1 MKALQMHFICVDF
14 RLCGKFECI
23 VAWDVMKSR
32 LRSGKGKISVIG
44 ERELAII
51 KQHRNVAM
59 IVVKMLMWTREKSA
73 NKDRRAEEREGYIRE
88 GSWWSCEQRRFERES
103 VDLWACVC
111 LLLAIGPHL
120 DGLKLLYIYIYSIYR
135 LYALKSIFNYQ
146 KTSYLWLV
154 MSSKTNLTPYAVL
167 WHTASPSQPKPC
179 SHLTL
184 KQYCISVYHWCSDI
198 KGNMIPVCSY

>member
-1 MKALQMHFICVDF
+1 
-14 RLCGKFECI
+14 
-23 VAWDVMKSR
+23 MKSR

-103 VDLWACVC
+103 VDL
-111 LLLAIGPHL
+111 
-120 DGLKLLYIYIYSIYR
+120 
-135 LYALKSIFNYQ
+135 
-146 KTSYLWLV
+146 
-154 MSSKTNLTPYAVL
+154 
-167 WHTASPSQPKPC
+167 
-179 SHLTL
+179 
-184 KQYCISVYHWCSDI
+184 
-198 KGNMIPVCSY
+198 